1 MRDEDHDRAVRR
13 SVTGGVTRRSRWPL
27 AVVAIAA
34 IGLWTVIA
42 LRPDGTPAESEATE
56 DPVPFDAATAL
67 TIVDGGWVWTEL
79 DLPPDTAR
87 VGLIDGVPW
96 ALVTYGGQPPWYPTR
111 DPGELFVQRG
121 SDWEPVGLPAGE
133 GWFMPFDDVLFWAG
147 PDPKFST
154 DRGATWSA
162 IEPGRPQSGRYV
174 TREVQASAA
183 TILSGGRVAMVV
195 GVRELFDAGSY
206 LADHHPDVDLDDAL
220 DIQAFGQT
228 VMIWS
233 GDRVDLT
240 EITIDEMVLDEPSI
254 AALEPGRDPETRVI
268 EIDADGTV
276 LDDRPLDVPGWPIN
290 LREDDDGLVVEAEP
304 SAWRRTDMGWVEE
317 EPTFWH
323 RKVGGLEFSVP
334 GQARVRQPG
343 GSWSRWDGVVGFASA
358 FADGAA
364 IIATRTDADPPRIEI
379 VGDTHTL
386 SRLAYD
392 DWTLERNDGTGTTE
406 QWYIDPPLTEVA
418 DGVWQIDD
426 ATGAT
431 FQFTDDE
438 WTAAIHI
445 ARAGRASPNLLV
457 TTTGTDWARQPTASA
472 LGVGYGDIHPT
483 INGGVAMVVLSD
495 PWGTVRDAIDR
506 VERPRAW
513 IATTPS

>member
-1 MRDEDHDRAVRR
+1 M
-13 SVTGGVTRRSRWPL
+13 
-27 AVVAIAA
+27 VAIAA
-34 IGLWTVIA
+34 LGLWTVIA
-42 LRPDGTPAESEATE
+42 FRPDDAPAESEATE
-56 DPVPFDAATAL
+56 DPVPVETATAL
-67 TIVDGGWVWTEL
+67 TLVDGGWAWTEL

-96 ALVTYGGQPPWYPTR
+96 ALVTDGGQPQWYPTQ

-121 SDWEPVGLPAGE
+121 ADWEPVRLPVGD

-147 PDPKFST
+147 PDPKVST
-154 DRGATWSA
+154 DRGATWST
-162 IEPGRPQSGRYV
+162 IEPDRAHSGRYV
-174 TREVQASAA
+174 TREVQATAA
-183 TILSGGRVAMVV
+183 TSLSGGRVGMVV
-195 GVRELFDAGSY
+195 GVRDLFDASSY

-233 GDRVDLT
+233 ADTVDLT
-240 EITIDEMVLDEPSI
+240 EITIDVTVLDEPSI

-290 LREDDDGLVVEAEP
+290 LREDDGGLVVEAEP
-304 SAWRRTDMGWVEE
+304 SAWRRTDMGWLEE

-323 RKVGGLEFSVP
+323 RQIGGLEFSVQ

-343 GSWSRWDGVVGFASA
+343 GAWSRWDGVVGFASA
-358 FADGAA
+358 FTDGAA

-406 QWYIDPPLTEVA
+406 QWYNDPPLTEVA
-418 DGVWQIDD
+418 DEVWQIDD

-431 FQFTDDE
+431 FQFTDDD
-438 WTAAIHI
+438 WNAAIQT
-445 ARAGRASPNLLV
+445 ARTGRTSPNLLV
-457 TTTGTDWARQPTASA
+457 TTTGTEWARQPTASA
-472 LGVGYGDIHPT
+472 LGVGYGDVHPT

-506 VERPRAW
+506 VARPRAW
-513 IATTPS
+513 IATIPS